1 MSYQCFAI
9 KIDSHIAHLQF
20 SRPDQLNSMN
30 KAFWLEFPRALR
42 EIDASGEARALVISS
57 TGKHFCAG
65 MDLEVF
71 QKPDPNMFG
80 GEPGRRGE
88 YVRRLVLQLQ
98 DCFNTLE
105 AIRIPVLSA
114 IQGGCIGG
122 AVDLV
127 CATDSRYCT
136 SDAFFTVKETA
147 LGITADL
154 GTLQRLPNLIA
165 PGLAR
170 ELAYTS
176 RKMKASEALN
186 AGFVNQVFD
195 DTEQMLEA
203 VMDVARQIAVH
214 SPLAVAGTKHMIN
227 YARDHSVAES
237 LQYMATWQ
245 SGMFQP
251 NDLML
256 SMAAQV
262 QKKPGEFESLHP
274 VRPPFE
280 T

>member
-1 MSYQCFAI
+1 MYQCFDI
-9 KIDSHIAHLQF
+9 EINDHIAHLKF
-20 SRPDQLNSMN
+20 NRPDQLNSMN
-30 KAFWLEFPRALR
+30 KAFWTEFPQAIN
-42 EIDASGEARALVISS
+42 EIDRSGDVRVLVISS

-71 QKPDPNMFG
+71 QKPDPKMFG

-98 DCFNTLE
+98 ECFSVLE
-105 AIRIPVLSA
+105 NARIPVLTA

-127 CATDSRYCT
+127 CASDSRYCT
-136 SDAFFTVKETA
+136 QDAFFTVKETA

-154 GTLQRLPNLIA
+154 GTLQRLPKLIA

-170 ELAYTS
+170 ELAFTS
-176 RKMKASEALN
+176 RKLKADEALR

-195 DTEQMLEA
+195 DETAMLDG
-203 VMDVARQIAVH
+203 VMGIAKQIAAH
-214 SPLAVAGTKHMIN
+214 SPLAVTGTKHMMN
-227 YARDHSVAES
+227 YARDHSVADS

-245 SGMFQP
+245 SGMFQA

-256 SMAAQV
+256 SMAAQM
-262 QKKPGEFESLHP
+262 QKKPGEFEPLHP
-274 VRPPFE
+274 IEPPFDK
-280 T
+280 